1 MAAVALIVFDQT
13 GPGPAGEAITGTVA
27 GGAVQVTNDDNT
39 DVSSWTITL
48 LDAPASSA
56 LVAGTVLGTAATNT
70 PMANFTP
77 DVVGSYRIQL
87 EVSDGSFTNTDI
99 RVFAI
104 PNSRGYIV
112 PPYQKNPDPLPLLG
126 SGLPGAKPEEMN
138 FGGQARG
145 WTGETGDGLLDEF
158 LQTYDDLPRR
168 SITTTPVILDPRI
181 DAPLIVIDTNAVGS
195 TTTVELPSTDLRDG
209 MRFRFFSQP
218 AGTTFDAIIDA
229 PGGFTINGTLG
240 DWTLKPG
247 MSAELAL
254 DTGSSDWSVI
264 DASLDRYERSVVAS
278 AESTDQLGFVAIGA
292 TAIDPSDYPNLSN
305 VIWQA
310 LIETSNA
317 ADSAEIRLFNVT
329 TASVVAS
336 TTLSTTSLTPVLV
349 QFSGVTLASGVN
361 IYEAQLRLTTT
372 GSPNRATCKQAQLI
386 LEWFQ

>member
-27 GGAVQVTNDDNT
+27 DGAVLVTNDDNT

-70 PMANFTP
+70 PSANFTP

-87 EVSDGSFTNTDI
+87 EVSDGTFTNTDI

-112 PPYQKNPDPLPLLG
+112 PPYQKNPDPLPLQG

-145 WTGETGDGLLDEF
+145 WTGESGDGLLDEF

-168 SITTTPVILDPRI
+168 YITTTPVTLDGVTDP
-181 DAPLIVIDTNAVGS
+181 PLIWIDTSAIGGVA
-195 TTTVELPSTDLRDG
+195 TVNLPTNGLRDN
-209 MRFRFFSQP
+209 MRIRFFSRP
-218 AGTTFDAIIDA
+218 SGTFDAIVDA
-229 PGGFTINGTLG
+229 PFGFTINGSLG

-254 DTGSSDWSVI
+254 DSTALDWSVI

-292 TAIDPSDYPNLSN
+292 TAIDPADYPNLSN

-317 ADSAEIRLFNVT
+317 ADAAEIRLFNVT

-349 QFSGVTLASGVN
+349 QFSGVTLATGVN

-372 GSPNRATCKQAQLI
+372 GAPNRATCKQAQLI